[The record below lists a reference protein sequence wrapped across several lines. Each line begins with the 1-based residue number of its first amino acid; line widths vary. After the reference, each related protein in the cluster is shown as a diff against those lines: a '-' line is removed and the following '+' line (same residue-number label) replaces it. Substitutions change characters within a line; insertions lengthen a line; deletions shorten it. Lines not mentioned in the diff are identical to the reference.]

1 MLFPRKKI
9 GKTDAINCVANH
21 FDFTLCCI
29 YCVME
34 LSEIIFL
41 LLIHFVFILFSLLVY
56 TYFIV
61 NFFPDCIGRSVLPP
75 KENNSQRSEGRES
88 STRQ

>member
-1 MLFPRKKI
+1 
-9 GKTDAINCVANH
+9 
-21 FDFTLCCI
+21 
-29 YCVME
+29 ME
-34 LSEIIFL
+34 LSEIIFF
-41 LLIHFVFILFSLLVY
+41 LLIHFVLFLFSLLVY
-56 TYFIV
+56 NTYFIV

>member
-1 MLFPRKKI
+1 
-9 GKTDAINCVANH
+9 
-21 FDFTLCCI
+21 
-29 YCVME
+29 ME

-41 LLIHFVFILFSLLVY
+41 LLTHFVLFLVSLLVCI
-56 TYFIV
+56 YFIV
-61 NFFPDCIGRSVLPP
+61 NFFLDCIGRSVLPP

>member
-1 MLFPRKKI
+1 MTDFPFMEIDKKKIYKKEPLFFLKGEKIHKNAISQKKI

-21 FDFTLCCI
+21 FDFTVCCI

-41 LLIHFVFILFSLLVY
+41 LLIHFVLFLFS
-56 TYFIV
+56 F
-61 NFFPDCIGRSVLPP
+61 N
-75 KENNSQRSEGRES
+75 
-88 STRQ
+88 